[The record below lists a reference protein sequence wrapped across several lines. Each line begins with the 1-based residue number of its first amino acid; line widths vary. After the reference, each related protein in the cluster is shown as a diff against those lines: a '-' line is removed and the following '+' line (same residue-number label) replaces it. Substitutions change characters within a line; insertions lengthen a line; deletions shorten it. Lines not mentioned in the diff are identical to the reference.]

1 MGMCSSK
8 KGAKYANLSPTFL
21 HDPVGV
27 TQSGFRNREK
37 FGCGIRN
44 TAQGIWNPNNAWKP
58 ESKFYW
64 QRLESNTRNLESKA
78 WNPESK
84 TVLDFLKQ
92 GESASTILQE
102 TDQVDEDFSLDYGN
116 QELTLNNKI
125 GNLNLPATQFNNKES
140 VEFSYFW
147 KMSNQG

>member
-1 MGMCSSK
+1 MIQSESPNPDSGIVK
-8 KGAKYANLSPTFL
+8 NL
-21 HDPVGV
+21 VV
-27 TQSGFRNREK
+27 E
-37 FGCGIRN
+37 FGILVCGIRN

-58 ESKFYW
+58 ESEFYW
-64 QRLESNTRNLESKA
+64 QRFESNTRNLESKA

-84 TVLDFLKQ
+84 TVLDFLTQ

-116 QELTLNNKI
+116 KELTLNNKI
-125 GNLNLPATQFNNKES
+125 GNSNLPATQFNNKAS
-140 VEFSYFW
+140 VELSYFW